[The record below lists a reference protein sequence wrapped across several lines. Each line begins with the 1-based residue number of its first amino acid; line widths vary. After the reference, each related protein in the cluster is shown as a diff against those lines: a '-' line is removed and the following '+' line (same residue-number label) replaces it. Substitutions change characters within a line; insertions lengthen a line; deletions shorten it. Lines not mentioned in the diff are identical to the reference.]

1 MVPGKG
7 CDMKGKTT
15 HRGIGGLESKRRD
28 AVRVKASKK
37 RSESSRQWLQ
47 RQLNDPYVS
56 AAKEEGYRSRAAYKL
71 IQLDEQFKLIAPAM
85 RVVDLGAAPG
95 GWTQIAVRKI
105 GKKGKLVG
113 IDLLPVE
120 PIEGADLIEMD
131 FLADGAP
138 DRLKGM
144 LGGEADLVLS
154 DMAPST
160 TGHAKTDHIRI
171 MALAEAAAQFA
182 TEILTP
188 GGAFVCKFFQGGAEK
203 TLLNLLKKHF
213 AKVRHAKPAAS
224 RAESSENYIIA
235 QGFRR

>member
-1 MVPGKG
+1 
-7 CDMKGKTT
+7 MKGKTT